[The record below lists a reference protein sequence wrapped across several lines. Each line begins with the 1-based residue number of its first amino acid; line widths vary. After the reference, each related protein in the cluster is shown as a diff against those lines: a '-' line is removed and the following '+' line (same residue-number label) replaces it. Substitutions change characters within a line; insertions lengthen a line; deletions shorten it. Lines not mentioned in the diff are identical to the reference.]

1 MSHPAAPSA
10 LPPQGGAASGPAKPD
25 PRRPL
30 VGVGATKRADPG
42 SPLAADVSLADI
54 TAAAERLAG
63 HVLDTPFVESKTLSQ
78 ITGAQV
84 FLKFEN
90 LQFTASFKE
99 RGALNKLASLIE
111 SGQTVQGVIA
121 ASAGNHAQG
130 VAHHAQRLGLRAVIV
145 MPVLTPTVKVERT
158 RGFGAEVV
166 LHGNGFDEAR
176 DHALALAAAQGL
188 TFIHPFDDPLVIAG
202 QGTIGLEMLRVQPD
216 LHTLVIAVG
225 GGGLISGIATA
236 ARALTAGRHS
246 GLQII
251 GVQTVRFPAM
261 FDLFKGTHHPQGTNT
276 IAEGIAVGQPG
287 LITRRIV
294 ADLVDDMVLVD
305 EGDIEQAIV
314 MLLEIEKTLVEGAG
328 AAGLAA
334 LLKDPARYAGQRVGL
349 VLCGGN
355 IDPLLLSA
363 IIERGMVR
371 AGRLARIR
379 VGARDAPGVLA
390 RITAVVA
397 EAGANIDEVHH
408 QRAFSALSVQSVDV
422 ELVLQTRNTAHVREV
437 VAALV
442 AAGFEASVG

>member
-1 MSHPAAPSA
+1 MTEA
-10 LPPQGGAASGPAKPD
+10 
-25 PRRPL
+25 R
-30 VGVGATKRADPG
+30 
-42 SPLAADVSLADI
+42 VSVTAVTLGDI
-54 TAAAERLAG
+54 EQAVARLAG

-99 RGALNKLASLIE
+99 RGALNKLAALLA
-111 SGQTVQGVIA
+111 SGATPRGVIA

-166 LHGNGFDEAR
+166 LHGHGFDEAR
-176 DHALALAAAQGL
+176 VHALTLAAEQGL

-202 QGTIGLEMLRVQPD
+202 QGTLGLEMLRVQPD
-216 LHTLVIAVG
+216 LDTLVIAIG
-225 GGGLISGIATA
+225 GGGLISGISVA
-236 ARALTAGRHS
+236 ARALRPDIE
-246 GLQII
+246 II
-251 GVQTVRFPAM
+251 GVQATRFPAM
-261 FDLFKGTHHPQGTNT
+261 FNLAKGTDLPIGAST
-276 IAEGIAVGQPG
+276 IAEGIAVAQPG
-287 LITRRIV
+287 QITRHIV
-294 ADLVDDMVLVD
+294 TAQVDDLVLVD
-305 EGDIEQAIV
+305 EGDIEQAV
-314 MLLEIEKTLVEGAG
+314 LMLLEIEKTLVEGAG

-334 LLKDPARYAGQRVGL
+334 LLKEPARYAGKRVGL

-355 IDPLLLSA
+355 IDPLLLAS

-390 RITAVVA
+390 RITTVVA
-397 EAGANIDEVHH
+397 EAGANFDEVHH
-408 QRAFSALSVQSVDV
+408 PRAFSSLSVQSVEV
-422 ELVLQTRNTAHVREV
+422 ELVLQTRNPAHVREV
-437 VAALV
+437 VDRLQ
-442 AAGFEASVG
+442 AAGFEANAG